1 MANAYRSFAG
11 EGYRSVAT
19 EVFSTPALR
28 TGPKKDQTKMDLKNQ
43 SSAAGKSTLAIKTR
57 PKMADLRSYSKEEGD
72 GALQSLW

>member
-28 TGPKKDQTKMDLKNQ
+28 TGPKKV
-43 SSAAGKSTLAIKTR
+43 SF
-57 PKMADLRSYSKEEGD
+57 
-72 GALQSLW
+72 